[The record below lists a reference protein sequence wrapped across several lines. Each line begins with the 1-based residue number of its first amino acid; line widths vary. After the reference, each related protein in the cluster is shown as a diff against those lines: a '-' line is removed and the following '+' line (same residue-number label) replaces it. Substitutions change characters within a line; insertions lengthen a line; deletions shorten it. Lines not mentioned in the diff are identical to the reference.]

1 MLWLDIKEFIKDA
14 LKYIVTAIIVILIF
28 LYVLSM
34 QQIIGPSMS
43 PTLTDGDLVLL
54 DKISLRFT
62 DIKRNQIVSINYA
75 DTKYLIKR
83 VVGLPGEYVEF
94 KNNVLY
100 VDGTAYKETFLGEDV
115 VTEDFSIKDLGY
127 DKIPDDMY
135 LVLGDNRSNS
145 KDSRDPDVGLIKKED
160 IIGKVFFQ
168 FWPLNE
174 ISFVK

>member
-83 VVGLPGEYVEF
+83 VVGLPGEYVES

-100 VDGTAYKETFLGEDV
+100 VDGTANKETFLGDDV